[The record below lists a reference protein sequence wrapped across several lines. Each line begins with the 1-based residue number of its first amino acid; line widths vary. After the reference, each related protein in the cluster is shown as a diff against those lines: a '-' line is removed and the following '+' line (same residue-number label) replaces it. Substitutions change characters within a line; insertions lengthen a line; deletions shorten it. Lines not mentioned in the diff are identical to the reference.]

1 MSRVNKCS
9 LTIKLLNFL
18 YKHTPRHS
26 IYDSYIWSNTKLY
39 GLGHS
44 PALLFY
50 NFNFHWRLPSIQYF
64 WYLNNFLK
72 ISFLELYNCYHDLHL
87 EIFIPSD
94 VYFYTLT
101 ADLFPISH
109 KQPLVCILSLW
120 FAFLPFKKYFI

>member
-1 MSRVNKCS
+1 MSRVGKCS
-9 LTIKLLNFL
+9 LTIKLLNSL
-18 YKHTPRHS
+18 YKHTPRHG
-26 IYDSYIWSNTKLY
+26 IYDGYIWSNTKLY

-44 PALLFY
+44 PFLLFY

-87 EIFIPSD
+87 EIFIPSG

-101 ADLFPISH
+101 ADLFPD
-109 KQPLVCILSLW
+109 
-120 FAFLPFKKYFI
+120 Y